1 MFYCVI
7 YNLCCFIDLLSRRTV
22 HWCQWG
28 IKVSYFLY
36 IPINFF
42 PLCLL
47 ELFYFRS
54 SYIGWIYV
62 KECNIF
68 FLYQYLYYY
77 TMLLIIPA
85 RFLKDWGKHTGILS
99 NKNQSGECE
108 SSWQNWIESFSI
120 IIQDG
125 RQLIFIE
132 CLLLG
137 TKLAT
142 FLHTISSQKSF
153 EIINTFSFNFRW
165 RYMSILSKLII
176 RLTLKHFF
184 SACL

>member
-1 MFYCVI
+1 MY
-7 YNLCCFIDLLSRRTV
+7 S
-22 HWCQWG
+22 HQ
-28 IKVSYFLY
+28 
-36 IPINFF
+36 FF

-47 ELFYFRS
+47 ELFCFRTF
-54 SYIGWIYV
+54 YIGWIYV
-62 KECNIF
+62 KEFNIF

-77 TMLLIIPA
+77 IMPLIPA
-85 RFLKDWGKHTGILS
+85 RFPRDWGKHAGILS

-108 SSWQNWIESFSI
+108 SSWQNRIESFSI
-120 IIQDG
+120 TIQDG

-142 FLHTISSQKSF
+142 FLHTISSQVSF
-153 EIINTFSFNFRW
+153 EISTFSFNFRW

-176 RLTLKHFF
+176 WHIFKLTFKHLF
-184 SACL
+184 SAYL